1 MIRPCISCFLYVYF
15 VSIFLVPSS
24 SSSEDESEK
33 LVSETTQLLRTVEP
47 INIKEKRRFSET
59 IAIEHKERFQEH
71 HMQFDV
77 PQDRPRRLSK
87 SEIIIQQPSVPQ
99 GVRKEVKLPGV
110 FTEQKLFELKQRAEA
125 VATERQTLNVD
136 FAKQRR
142 YSETLAID
150 HKKMAPVQLT
160 FDLPK
165 HIQQKSSSVLTVQ
178 QKSVPKGL

>member
-1 MIRPCISCFLYVYF
+1 MNVLA
-15 VSIFLVPSS
+15 VP

-47 INIKEKRRFSET
+47 INISEKRRFSET
-59 IAIEHKERFQEH
+59 IAIEHKERFKE
-71 HMQFDV
+71 MQIEV
-77 PQDRPRRLSK
+77 AKPARRLSK
-87 SEIIIQQPSVPQ
+87 SEIVIQQPSALQ
-99 GVRKEVKLPGV
+99 GVRKEVKLPPV
-110 FTEQKLFELKQRAEA
+110 FIEQKIVELKQRAEA

-136 FAKQRR
+136 IAKQRR

-178 QKSVPKGL
+178 QKSAPKGLYML